1 MRMSHFAKE
10 EYKDQ
15 IYIPDCQPDGAFD
28 LMQCDDRREICW
40 CVNENG
46 QEIDGTRKP
55 YDKNMSCRSISTFG
69 GKALD
74 ITFLILCVTFQT
86 EKCARQQ

>member
-1 MRMSHFAKE
+1 MRMRHFAKD

-15 IYIPDCQPDGAFD
+15 IYIPDCRPDGAFD
-28 LMQCDDRREICW
+28 LMQCDGRREVCW

-55 YDKNMSCRSISTFG
+55 YDKNISLRQKVPYKGCRPYREVAT
-69 GKALD
+69 
-74 ITFLILCVTFQT
+74 
-86 EKCARQQ
+86 CAQFSKKHCLE